1 MTTILKQI
9 SSSISMTISM
19 THSCIQT
26 ISAQRIQKKWRSL
39 YTIRNFN
46 QYKNQILN
54 SFNKHNDEVNN
65 MFIKCLKI
73 YHKYPPA
80 KNEYKFIFGGLV
92 QLAFIELMDKVFYK
106 CLDLD
111 ELHHFGS
118 EYKNDCC
125 LYLSPF
131 VKFNISI
138 KAKSKTNGNVI
149 LINKHGNNIVH
160 NLKNLITFVL
170 IIETQQI
177 IIINHNDVQDEYIKD
192 NEANISYKSSLIT
205 FIKKNKPELVY
216 TLKQNETFKKFMED
230 EYNKI
235 DPVNLYKELYNKL

>member
-1 MTTILKQI
+1 MSIVLKQI
-9 SSSISMTISM
+9 QSTSSSSIY
-19 THSCIQT
+19 SCIKSYSVQ
-26 ISAQRIQKKWRSL
+26 IIQKKWRSM
-39 YTIRNFN
+39 YTVKNFN
-46 QYKNQILN
+46 NYKIEILN
-54 SFNKHNDEVNN
+54 AFNKHTDDVND

-73 YHKYPPA
+73 YQKYPPA

-92 QLAFIELMDKVFYK
+92 QLAFIELLGKVFHK

-111 ELHHFGS
+111 ELHDFGS

-125 LYLSPF
+125 LYVTPF

-170 IIETQQI
+170 ILETHQI
-177 IIINHNDVQDEYIKD
+177 IIINHNDVPEQYIKD

-216 TLKQNETFKKFMED
+216 TLKQNESFKDFMEK
-230 EYNKI
+230 EYNTLVPI
-235 DPVNLYKELYNKL
+235 NLYKELYNKL

>member
-1 MTTILKQI
+1 MSPNINPIRETLFNMK
-9 SSSISMTISM
+9 
-19 THSCIQT
+19 
-26 ISAQRIQKKWRSL
+26 RLGLIQKIWRGIS
-39 YTIRNFN
+39 TRVNFN
-46 QYKNQILN
+46 NYNNLIIN
-54 SFNKHNDEVNN
+54 SFNKHNEKVND

-73 YHKYPPA
+73 YHTYPPA

-92 QLAFIELMDKVFYK
+92 QLAFIELMNNIFYK

-111 ELHHFGS
+111 KLHDFGS

-125 LYLSPF
+125 LYITPF

-138 KAKSKTNGNVI
+138 KTKSKTNGNII

-160 NLKNLITFVL
+160 NLKNLITIVL
-170 IIETQQI
+170 ILETQQI
-177 IIINHNDVQDEYIKD
+177 IIINHNDVPLEYIKD

-216 TLKQNETFKKFMED
+216 TLEKNTKFNDFMKNEYEFITP
-230 EYNKI
+230 I
-235 DPVNLYKELYNKL
+235 DLYKELYNKL

>member
-1 MTTILKQI
+1 MKTY
-9 SSSISMTISM
+9 
-19 THSCIQT
+19 
-26 ISAQRIQKKWRSL
+26 SAQVIQKKWRGI
-39 YTIRNFN
+39 YTIKNFN
-46 QYKNQILN
+46 NYKSNILN
-54 SFNKHNDEVNN
+54 MFNKHTDEVNN

-92 QLAFIELMDKVFYK
+92 QLAFIDLLGKVFHK

-111 ELHHFGS
+111 ELHDFGS

-125 LYLSPF
+125 LYITPF

-149 LINKHGNNIVH
+149 LINKHGNNVVH
-160 NLKNLITFVL
+160 NLKNLITFV
-170 IIETQQI
+170 IILETHQI
-177 IIINHNDVQDEYIKD
+177 IIVNHNDVPEQYIKD

-216 TLKQNETFKKFMED
+216 TLNQNESFKQFIEE
-230 EYNKI
+230 EYNTI
-235 DPVNLYKELYNKL
+235 SPVNLYKELYNKL